1 MKFDFENMDKEMIIL
16 KLRNIKPILSKKY
29 GLTELAL
36 FGSYSRNHQT
46 DLSDI
51 DLMVDFKNPKGMN
64 YFDLVYELKDVFKD
78 KEVQVVSKDGIRP
91 KYFERIKQDLSY
103 A

>member
-1 MKFDFENMDKEMIIL
+1 MEKEMIIL
-16 KLRNIKPILSKKY
+16 KLRKIKPILSEKY

-36 FGSYSRNHQT
+36 FGSYSRNQQT
-46 DLSDI
+46 DSSDI
-51 DLMVDFKNPKGMN
+51 DLMVDFKNPMGMN

-78 KEVQVVSKDGIRP
+78 KEVQVVSKDGIKP
-91 KYFERIKQDLSY
+91 KYFERIKQDFIY

>member
-1 MKFDFENMDKEMIIL
+1 MIIL
-16 KLRNIKPILSKKY
+16 KLKKIKPFLSEIY

-36 FGSYSRNHQT
+36 FGSYSRNDQT

-51 DLMVDFKNPKGMN
+51 DLMVDFKNPMGMN

-78 KEVQVVSKDGIRP
+78 KEVQVVSRDGIKP
-91 KYFERIKQDLSY
+91 KYFERIKQDLIY